1 MGRKVGISS
10 AAYCLASAI
19 QEDSCICRQHKIMSP
34 HTFRPWLPGTAR
46 VRPIV
51 LLGML
56 IATMLLIAI
65 VYFAR
70 AQALEYAQATDALQ
84 AALQSMRADEQQ
96 RAAAAVQALHDRGRI
111 YLLCTYLAGAGL
123 LAQLIICYFLIVASS
138 GARRNGNSD
147 SAANEAA
154 LELRSAEA
162 TRLSRHLLTSREA
175 ERLRVARKLHDEL
188 GSNLTAVNMDVSWVR
203 QRTQDAP
210 LAERLARAGAVIGST
225 VQLMRS
231 IIQELPPT
239 ALDSLGL
246 SAALEIYT
254 TDLAQRTGIAIAT
267 DLPDALPRL
276 REGCAITAFR
286 IAQEAL
292 DNAAHHAQASAI
304 KLSVRLEGSNIAL
317 EVSDDGIGIDLAAAQ
332 DAASAHGLLSMRER
346 ALQMGGS
353 VIVERR
359 AQGPGTRVH
368 ATLPCV
374 DATAAGLP

>member
-1 MGRKVGISS
+1 
-10 AAYCLASAI
+10 
-19 QEDSCICRQHKIMSP
+19 MSL
-34 HTFRPWLPGTAR
+34 HTLRLGLPGTAR
-46 VRPIV
+46 VRPVV

-70 AQALEYAQATDALQ
+70 AQAQEYAQATNALQ

-96 RAAAAVQALHDRGRI
+96 RAAAAAQALQHRGRL
-111 YLLCTYLAGAGL
+111 YLLCIYLAGAGL
-123 LAQLIICYFLIVASS
+123 LAQLIICYCMIAASS
-138 GARRNGNSD
+138 GARRNDNSGP
-147 SAANEAA
+147 AANEAA

-188 GSNLTAVNMDVSWVR
+188 GSNLTAVNMDIAWVR

-210 LAERLARAGAVIGST
+210 LAERLVRAGAVLGST

-231 IIQELPPT
+231 IIQDLRPT

-246 SAALEIYT
+246 SAALEIYA

-267 DLPDALPRL
+267 ELPDALPRL

-292 DNAAHHAQASAI
+292 DNAVRHAQASAI
-304 KLSVRLEGSNIAL
+304 RVSVRQEDSDIAV
-317 EVSDDGIGIDLAAAQ
+317 EVTDDGIGIDLTAAQ
-332 DAASAHGLLSMRER
+332 NATTAHGLLSMRER

-353 VIVERR
+353 VTVEHG
-359 AQGPGTRVH
+359 AQGRGTRVH

-374 DATAAGLP
+374 DALAAGQP